1 MKNFFKKLRL
11 IIPIPSAVFFI
22 LALLSVGVHI
32 FSMKSQAFADFF
44 NMNVSSHIRAFT
56 AHLTGGIPFSLAET
70 IVLSSPLILALL
82 IMVCVKVACVNDT
95 GGKKYASARYLV
107 SLFSVAA
114 LEYSLFVCSFGAAYN
129 STTLDRKLGLERR
142 DVSAEEL
149 YKSAEYMLSQCDTV
163 LDEVTFAY
171 GAESIMPYTLDEMV
185 DLLNIA
191 YGRAADKYDFIP
203 KLDENVKFIMASEP
217 MTYTHISGVYTF
229 FTGEANLNINFP
241 EYSLPFTAAHEMSH
255 QRGIARENEANFMAF
270 LVCIESGDPYI
281 RYSGYVNMYEYLA
294 NALYSANPDMY
305 FELLATV
312 DKRVY
317 GEIRAYSRFFDKY
330 RESVASDVSGA
341 VNDTYLK
348 LQGQSAGTKSY
359 GLVVDLAVA
368 YVHDVMGN

>member
-1 MKNFFKKLRL
+1 
-11 IIPIPSAVFFI
+11 
-22 LALLSVGVHI
+22 
-32 FSMKSQAFADFF
+32 
-44 NMNVSSHIRAFT
+44 
-56 AHLTGGIPFSLAET
+56 
-70 IVLSSPLILALL
+70 
-82 IMVCVKVACVNDT
+82 
-95 GGKKYASARYLV
+95 
-107 SLFSVAA
+107 
-114 LEYSLFVCSFGAAYN
+114 
-129 STTLDRKLGLERR
+129 
-142 DVSAEEL
+142 
-149 YKSAEYMLSQCDTV
+149 SAEYMLSRCDTV

-171 GAESIMPYTLDEMV
+171 GAESIMPYTLEEMV

-191 YGRAADKYDFIP
+191 YGRAAEKYDFIP

-305 FELLATV
+305 FELLAKV

-348 LQGQSAGTKSY
+348 LQGQSAGTRSY

-368 YVHDVMGN
+368 YVNDIMQN